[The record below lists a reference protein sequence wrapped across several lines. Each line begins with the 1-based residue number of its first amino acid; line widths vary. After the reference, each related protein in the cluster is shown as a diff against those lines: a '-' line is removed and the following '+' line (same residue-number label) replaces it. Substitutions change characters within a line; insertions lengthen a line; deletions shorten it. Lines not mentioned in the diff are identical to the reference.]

1 MYCICCK
8 KNNVTPNPPP
18 VSSKIG
24 TEDSPPQH
32 EEDILW
38 KNSKRPDGSFVNVN
52 NEMIDNGIIH
62 IIDAGYGSTH
72 DGDQFV
78 IAICDDCIKL
88 NLEDATLLYWGNYMG
103 YGNMIVDEVEKIG
116 YEIFNKRA
124 KTSTWRR
131 IKVAFPALL
140 RARAAR

>member
-8 KNNVTPNPPP
+8 KNNVIPETFSYTKESMRG
-18 VSSKIG
+18 VK
-24 TEDSPPQH
+24 EKVE

-38 KNSKRPDGSFVNVN
+38 KDSKRPDGSLVNVN

-78 IAICDDCIKL
+78 IAICDDCINVNK
-88 NLEDATLLYWGNYMG
+88 EDGTLLYYNNYMH
-103 YGNMIVDEVEKIG
+103 YDEKFVEEEKEKSKKI
-116 YEIFNKRA
+116 Y
-124 KTSTWRR
+124 RR
-131 IKVAFPALL
+131 RKNLDGLV
-140 RARAAR
+140 

>member
-8 KNNVTPNPPP
+8 KNNVIPNTPSI
-18 VSSKIG
+18 SSKIA

-38 KNSKRPDGSFVNVN
+38 KNSKRKDGSLVNVN

-72 DGDQFV
+72 DGDQLV
-78 IAICDDCIKL
+78 IAICDDCIKE
-88 NLEDATLLYWGNYMG
+88 NLKDATILYYGNYM
-103 YGNMIVDEVEKIG
+103 YGGDYANDEIEKSKKA
-116 YEIFNKRA
+116 Y
-124 KTSTWRR
+124 RR
-131 IKVAFPALL
+131 RKNLDSL
-140 RARAAR
+140 T

>member
-8 KNNVTPNPPP
+8 KNNVIPNTPP
-18 VSSKIG
+18 VSSKIS

-38 KNSKRPDGSFVNVN
+38 KDSKRPDGSLVNVN

-72 DGDQFV
+72 DGDQFI
-78 IAICDDCIKL
+78 IAICDDCIKE
-88 NLEDATLLYWGNYMG
+88 NLGDATLLYYGNYM
-103 YGNMIVDEVEKIG
+103 YGGDYANDEIEKSKKA
-116 YEIFNKRA
+116 Y
-124 KTSTWRR
+124 RR
-131 IKVAFPALL
+131 RKNLDNL
-140 RARAAR
+140 T

>member
-8 KNNVTPNPPP
+8 KNNVIPHPSTVKSNI
-18 VSSKIG
+18 S
-24 TEDSPPQH
+24 TEDSPPQL

-38 KNSKRPDGSFVNVN
+38 KNSKRKDGSLVNVN

-78 IAICDDCIKL
+78 IAICDDCIKE
-88 NLEDATLLYWGNYMG
+88 NLQDATLLYWGNYM
-103 YGNMIVDEVEKIG
+103 YGKEGFVYEEIEKSKQKYRRRKNLDDIV
-116 YEIFNKRA
+116 
-124 KTSTWRR
+124 
-131 IKVAFPALL
+131 
-140 RARAAR
+140 

>member
-8 KNNVTPNPPP
+8 KNNVIPETFSYTKESMRG
-18 VSSKIG
+18 VK
-24 TEDSPPQH
+24 EKVE

-38 KNSKRPDGSFVNVN
+38 KDSKRPDGSLVNVN

-78 IAICDDCIKL
+78 IAICDDCIKE
-88 NLEDATLLYWGNYMG
+88 NLEDSTLLYYGNYMHEEG
-103 YGNMIVDEVEKIG
+103 PIEEERENSKQKY
-116 YEIFNKRA
+116 
-124 KTSTWRR
+124 RR
-131 IKVAFPALL
+131 RKNLDNLI
-140 RARAAR
+140 

>member
-8 KNNVTPNPPP
+8 KNNVIPNPPP
-18 VSSKIG
+18 VSSKIS

-38 KNSKRPDGSFVNVN
+38 KDSKRPDGSLVNVN

-78 IAICDDCIKL
+78 IAICDDCIKK
-88 NLEDATLLYWGNYMG
+88 NLADATLLYWGNYM
-103 YGNMIVDEVEKIG
+103 YGGDYANDEIEKSKKK
-116 YEIFNKRA
+116 Y
-124 KTSTWRR
+124 RR
-131 IKVAFPALL
+131 RRNLDDII
-140 RARAAR
+140 